1 MEVLKNM
8 ISFKKINL
16 VKFLKFEAV
25 ETKVIYL
32 LVFTVFIIANLLV
45 SSFPL
50 RIDFSSGGA
59 YSLSSSTKK
68 IVKNLDD
75 VLNIKFF
82 VSSDIPTRLLPLKND
97 VLDFLNEYKKES
109 KKINVKVLDP
119 KKDEKAL
126 NEAKE
131 LGLPELQFS
140 QLEKDKYAVTN
151 VYFGLAINYADKK
164 EILPQVTDL
173 ESLEYNITSIIYKLT
188 NKELAKI
195 AVLGKNEVFNPQED
209 DLVTFKKIARQ
220 QFILDFIDVST
231 LSAQKEIPLTY
242 KTVLVFDDG
251 KKEYDGQEIEALKKY
266 LKEKGNAIFFVDGVW
281 LQENLFTTEANHNLF
296 SLLEDYG
303 LSLQKDFVLSTSSEL
318 VNFGNQ
324 IVQFLTAYPFWVKT
338 NNFNPKI
345 SYFSN
350 ISQLTYP
357 WASSITLKKKEDLKL
372 QELVKTTK
380 KSWQQKDNFVLDP
393 QRIPEPNLNDLKEFL
408 ITASSAKKNEG
419 KIVLIPCSRFILER
433 YQNRTADNL
442 EFTLNLLNDL
452 ASGGALSGIRQ
463 RAISFYPLPDLSEQ
477 QKDLFKYLNI
487 FLLPSLLA
495 VIGGIKLIKRK

>member
-1 MEVLKNM
+1 M

-16 VKFLKFEAV
+16 VKFLKLEAI
-25 ETKVIYL
+25 ETKAIYL
-32 LVFTVFIIANLLV
+32 LAFVVFIITNLIV
-45 SSFPL
+45 SSLPL

-68 IVKNLDD
+68 ILKNLDD

-82 VSSDIPTRLLPLKND
+82 VSSDIPTRLLPLRND

-109 KKINVKVLDP
+109 KKINIKVLDP

-195 AVLGKNEVFNPQED
+195 AILGKKEVFNPQDD
-209 DLVTFKKIARQ
+209 DLATFKKIARQ

-231 LSAQKEIPLTY
+231 SSAQKEIPLVY
-242 KTVLVFDDG
+242 KTVLVFDDS
-251 KKEYDGQEIEALKKY
+251 KKEYDEQEIEALKKY
-266 LKEKGNAIFFVDGVW
+266 LKEKGNVIFFVDGVW
-281 LQENLFTTEANHNLF
+281 LEDNLVALEAKHNLF

-324 IVQFLTAYPFWVKT
+324 MVQFLTAYPFWVKT

-350 ISQLTYP
+350 IGQLTYP
-357 WASSITLKKKEDLKL
+357 WVSSINLKKKEDLKL
-372 QELVKTTK
+372 QELVKSTK
-380 KSWQQKDNFVLDP
+380 KSWQQKNNFVLDP
-393 QRIPEPNLNDLKEFL
+393 QRIPEPNITDLKEFI
-408 ITASSAKKNEG
+408 ITASATKKNEG

-463 RAISFYPLPDLSEQ
+463 RAISFYPLPEISEQ

-495 VIGGIKLIKRK
+495 IIGGIKLIKRK